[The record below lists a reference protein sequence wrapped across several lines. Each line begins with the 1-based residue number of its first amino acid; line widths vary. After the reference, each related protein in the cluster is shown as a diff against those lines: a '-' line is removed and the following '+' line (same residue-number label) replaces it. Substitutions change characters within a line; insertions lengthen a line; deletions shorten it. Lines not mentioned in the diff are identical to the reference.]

1 MHKTLLPLLA
11 VLACQT
17 ALAASDGQKQ
27 ADDFTKLYSSTCF
40 AYLPELDKLT
50 EKLADFPPVP
60 AEDAQN
66 FLRGYNGK
74 AWIVPHEPENYVI
87 AVMPEHEHCA
97 LYAYH
102 ADAARVEKQYLDF
115 VKKNAGRLY
124 RRTLRRQARQHRWHQ
139 DPHHHL
145 PVESLRQRR
154 QTDLHA
160 HHLYRPAK
168 QHPGDDQ
175 RRHSR
180 QRLRPLILRKRC
192 AWAHRF
198 SCGLRG
204 CLQFSELAPLSLR
217 EQCLSLWERGWGE
230 GSKRLKNRNFIS

>member
-1 MHKTLLPLLA
+1 MRQTFLPLLA

-60 AEDAQN
+60 EEDAQN

-115 VKKNAGRLY
+115 VKKPPEGFTAERTTPSTASKPTPLPTSGKHPTAKTNRPSCSPLPPT
-124 RRTLRRQARQHRWHQ
+124 RRAASRR
-139 DPHHHL
+139 
-145 PVESLRQRR
+145 
-154 QTDLHA
+154 
-160 HHLYRPAK
+160 
-168 QHPGDDQ
+168 
-175 RRHSR
+175 
-180 QRLRPLILRKRC
+180 
-192 AWAHRF
+192 
-198 SCGLRG
+198 
-204 CLQFSELAPLSLR
+204 
-217 EQCLSLWERGWGE
+217 
-230 GSKRLKNRNFIS
+230 

>member
-1 MHKTLLPLLA
+1 MRKTLLPLLA

-60 AEDAQN
+60 EEDAQN

-97 LYAYH
+97 LYA
-102 ADAARVEKQYLDF
+102 
-115 VKKNAGRLY
+115 
-124 RRTLRRQARQHRWHQ
+124 
-139 DPHHHL
+139 
-145 PVESLRQRR
+145 
-154 QTDLHA
+154 
-160 HHLYRPAK
+160 
-168 QHPGDDQ
+168 
-175 RRHSR
+175 
-180 QRLRPLILRKRC
+180 
-192 AWAHRF
+192 
-198 SCGLRG
+198 
-204 CLQFSELAPLSLR
+204 
-217 EQCLSLWERGWGE
+217 
-230 GSKRLKNRNFIS
+230 

>member
-1 MHKTLLPLLA
+1 MRKTLLPLLA

-115 VKKNAGRLY
+115 VKK
-124 RRTLRRQARQHRWHQ
+124 
-139 DPHHHL
+139 P
-145 PVESLRQRR
+145 P
-154 QTDLHA
+154 
-160 HHLYRPAK
+160 
-168 QHPGDDQ
+168 
-175 RRHSR
+175 
-180 QRLRPLILRKRC
+180 
-192 AWAHRF
+192 
-198 SCGLRG
+198 
-204 CLQFSELAPLSLR
+204 
-217 EQCLSLWERGWGE
+217 E
-230 GSKRLKNRNFIS
+230 GFTAEP